1 MTNDGIVKGV
11 VVRRKNIYG
20 YLFNTFLVES
30 TCGDNIKAKDTLGKK
45 TILER
50 NDFYPVK
57 VPSLRISKEDMD
69 KIKAGV
75 RILNHNITKSWI
87 DVVERFKD
95 TNFKVIM
102 LTHANRR
109 VYVLLDSINRS
120 IKRKI
125 IKESA
130 NGILTKEILSVRYV
144 IHNTL
149 FE

>member
-1 MTNDGIVKGV
+1 MSDGIVKGV

-20 YLFNTFLVES
+20 HLYTTFLVKG
-30 TCGDNIKAKDTLGKK
+30 TRGDTIEAVNILGKK
-45 TILER
+45 TKLER

-57 VPSLRISKEDMD
+57 VPSLRISKNEMD
-69 KIKAGV
+69 KILAGAH
-75 RILNHNITKSWI
+75 ILNHNITKSWI
-87 DVVERFKD
+87 DVVEEFKD
-95 TNFKVIM
+95 TNFKVIR

-130 NGILTKEILSVRYV
+130 NGVLTKEILSVRYV
-144 IHNTL
+144 IRDIL

>member
-1 MTNDGIVKGV
+1 MNDGIVKGV

-20 YLFNTFLVES
+20 HLFNTFLVKG
-30 TCGDNIKAKDTLGKK
+30 TRGDTIEAINTLGRK
-45 TILER
+45 TTLER

-75 RILNHNITKSWI
+75 CILNHNITKSWI
-87 DVVERFKD
+87 DVVEEFKD
-95 TNFKVIM
+95 TNFKVIR
-102 LTHANRR
+102 LTYANRK
-109 VYVLLDSINRS
+109 VYVLLNSINRS

-130 NGILTKEILSVRYV
+130 NGTLMKEILSVRYS
-144 IHNTL
+144 IRDIL

>member
-1 MTNDGIVKGV
+1 MSDGIVKGV

-20 YLFNTFLVES
+20 HLYNTFLVEG
-30 TCGDNIKAKDTLGKK
+30 TRGDTVEAKNTLGKK
-45 TILER
+45 TTLER

-57 VPSLRISKEDMD
+57 VPSLRISNEDMD

-87 DVVERFKD
+87 DLVEEFKD
-95 TNFKVIM
+95 TNFKVIR
-102 LTHANRR
+102 LTHANRK
-109 VYVLLDSINRS
+109 VYVLLNSINRS

-130 NGILTKEILSVRYV
+130 NGTLMKEILSVRYS
-144 IHNTL
+144 IRNIL